1 MYIKYMMLVFS
12 LFVVLG
18 TSMHAQANEVDK
30 ASVQALVAKVK
41 KAPSSQRRVLM
52 NELKIKLRSM
62 QQETRTQVMLG
73 LRQSFNAQH
82 TQMGT
87 KQMQA
92 NMHHQNTMSMTEAKH
107 MQEHMNMDSMKGQKP
122 NGTNMPERPTV
133 PMDNG
138 LGNKP
143 TMPQG
148 PNGQTQGNKP
158 PSNTGGQR
166 PQNPNPPRQPIRQ
179 APQGEKPN
187 TSNPMRG
194 R

>member
-1 MYIKYMMLVFS
+1 MMLVFS

-18 TSMHAQANEVDK
+18 TSMHAQANKAEK

-41 KAPSSQRRVLM
+41 KAPPSQRRVLM

-62 QQETRTQVMLG
+62 QQATRTQVMLG

-107 MQEHMNMDSMKGQKP
+107 MQEHMNMDSMKPGQGPSNGNRPVQRPP
-122 NGTNMPERPTV
+122 NRNVAERPR
-133 PMDNG
+133 
-138 LGNKP
+138 
-143 TMPQG
+143 
-148 PNGQTQGNKP
+148 P
-158 PSNTGGQR
+158 PSVDRPSVNPTSNIATQR
-166 PQNPNPPRQPIRQ
+166 PQGHVPN
-179 APQGEKPN
+179 EHM
-187 TSNPMRG
+187 PMG
-194 R
+194 GM